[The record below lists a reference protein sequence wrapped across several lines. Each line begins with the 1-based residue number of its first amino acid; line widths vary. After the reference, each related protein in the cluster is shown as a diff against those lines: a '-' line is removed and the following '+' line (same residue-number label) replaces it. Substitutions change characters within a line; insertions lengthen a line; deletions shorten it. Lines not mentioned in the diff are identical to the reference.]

1 MILFLLLQ
9 KTRYVLW
16 WYTCFLIALYVLVL
30 LQLMC
35 FREDCFFRLLGYII
49 ILMLFSIY
57 LLTDFVR
64 INFLDKKLKTLYMV
78 KKVLQRS
85 EQAIVYQYMFGSCEY

>member
-1 MILFLLLQ
+1 
-9 KTRYVLW
+9 
-16 WYTCFLIALYVLVL
+16 
-30 LQLMC
+30 
-35 FREDCFFRLLGYII
+35 
-49 ILMLFSIY
+49 MLFSIY

-64 INFLDKKLKTLYMV
+64 INFLDKKLETLYMV